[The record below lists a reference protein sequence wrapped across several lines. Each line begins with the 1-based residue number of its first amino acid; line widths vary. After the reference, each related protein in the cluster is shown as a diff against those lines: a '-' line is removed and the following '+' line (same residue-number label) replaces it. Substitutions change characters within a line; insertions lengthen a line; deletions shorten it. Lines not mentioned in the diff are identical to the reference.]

1 MESVTVYGAYIQ
13 IKVMETYY
21 RKRSRK
27 ALQINPVTEME
38 PLAEQGGG
46 NDAGK
51 SLCFGRHNLVPPPP
65 TSHHCSL
72 LLKGDEKDKDDMQ
85 KHIQVGALYEI
96 DHIHLPPRTPVQLRS
111 VRVAMVCEKTKLN
124 VAVRFP
130 SMESLTAFFSY
141 TKRETHP
148 ALDEKF
154 VMGLALSEKV
164 LFRLVSAEKFAEKR
178 CSENFWLISSSV
190 GSFRDKQEG
199 YCLSE
204 LKGNGMVR
212 WGIRRQ
218 VKYLGRHKSDEN
230 DDNGGKIDAQNS
242 SSSFVTG
249 FEEIGMKLRGVGDKR
264 KFPGGEEGHEESDTD
279 VIEVEEKIKEEEDQD
294 MGEEEDIEENIEEGD
309 EDDEEDNIEE
319 GDEED
324 EEEKIP
330 EAEWNLK
337 RKRYSTRNISTKK
350 RKKEMTKTKN
360 WKQVDQKKN
369 RFKRNK
375 NGIKFKEAR
384 VLQNPKDR
392 WSAERYKLA
401 EQNLLEVMK
410 VKGAMAENPILR
422 PQLRTE
428 ARKRIGDTGLLDHL
442 LKHMAGKLAPGG
454 KERFR
459 RRHNADGAMEYWLE
473 SADLVNVRR
482 DAGITDPYWVPPPG
496 WKPGDSPTQD
506 PICANE
512 IKLLKDNISNIKRDH
527 LKLVATNKQLEEEI
541 VKLKRELDELS
552 CKRKLEE
559 NQSVALIS
567 NGSGNKSDQKLD
579 QLAVKLVPPK
589 CDLAKS
595 PLSMETFEE
604 QLMAISYFVK
614 EMKKK
619 FGKLMTPNEEERERT
634 DFPLMAPTDQFKS
647 EKDKTK
653 NKQPQAQ
660 EISTVGDEI
669 SDFGEKPA
677 FRSSPSAD
685 QKAAKIQRLKSGFR
699 ICKPQGTFLWP
710 NMVKNYS
717 TPCANMSPQPDQVL
731 VQVEVPTPPS
741 VSSSTASAP
750 PQLPYQHLLHPS
762 PPVKPF
768 AERGAVAVS
777 LPTVPEGTNIENVGA
792 NIFSTATV
800 INPKK
805 VPNSPNH
812 VIPLM
817 STVANIKVWEG
828 CVYEARNAMEFV
840 NQRQQNACCS
850 SSASSLASEVGNW
863 LALSAPKSGSDES
876 T

>member
-1 MESVTVYGAYIQ
+1 
-13 IKVMETYY
+13 
-21 RKRSRK
+21 
-27 ALQINPVTEME
+27 ME

-51 SLCFGRHNLVPPPP
+51 SLCLGRHNLVPPPP
-65 TSHHCSL
+65 TSDHCTL

-218 VKYLGRHKSDEN
+218 VKYLGRHKSDED

-249 FEEIGMKLRGVGDKR
+249 FEEIEMKLRGIGDKR
-264 KFPGGEEGHEESDTD
+264 EFPGEEEGHEES
-279 VIEVEEKIKEEEDQD
+279 
-294 MGEEEDIEENIEEGD
+294 
-309 EDDEEDNIEE
+309 
-319 GDEED
+319 DEED

-337 RKRYSTRNISTKK
+337 RKRYSTRNISMKK
-350 RKKEMTKTKN
+350 RKNEITKTKN
-360 WKQVDQKKN
+360 QKQVDQKKN
-369 RFKRNK
+369 RFRRNK

-401 EQNLLEVMK
+401 EHNLLEVMK
-410 VKGAMAENPILR
+410 VKGAMAEKPILR

-512 IKLLKDNISNIKRDH
+512 IKLLKDDISNIKRDH

-559 NQSVALIS
+559 NQSMALIS
-567 NGSGNKSDQKLD
+567 NGSGNTSDPELD

-589 CDLAKS
+589 CDLEKS

-604 QLMAISYFVK
+604 QLMAISYFVE

-619 FGKLMTPNEEERERT
+619 FGKLMTPNVEERART

-653 NKQPQAQ
+653 NKQPQVQ
-660 EISTVGDEI
+660 EISTVGDER

-677 FRSSPSAD
+677 FRSSPLGD

-741 VSSSTASAP
+741 VSSPVPTPPSVSSSTASAP

-777 LPTVPEGTNIENVGA
+777 LPTVPKGTNIEDVGA
-792 NIFSTATV
+792 NTFSTATV
-800 INPKK
+800 INQKR

-828 CVYEARNAMEFV
+828 CVYGERNAMEYV
-840 NQRQQNACCS
+840 NQKQQNACCS

>member
-1 MESVTVYGAYIQ
+1 MQ
-13 IKVMETYY
+13 IMVMETYY
-21 RKRSRK
+21 RKRSRR
-27 ALQINPVTEME
+27 ALQSNPVTEME
-38 PLAEQGGG
+38 PLAEQGGV

-51 SLCFGRHNLVPPPP
+51 SLLSGRHHLVPPPP
-65 TSHHCSL
+65 ASDHCAL
-72 LLKGDEKDKDDMQ
+72 LLKGDEKDEDDMQ

-124 VAVRFP
+124 VEVRFP
-130 SMESLTAFFSY
+130 SMESLKAFFSY
-141 TKRETHP
+141 SRRETHP

-164 LFRLVSAEKFAEKR
+164 LSRLVSAEKFAEKR
-178 CSENFWLISSSV
+178 CAENFWLISSSV
-190 GSFRDKQEG
+190 GLFRDKQDG

-204 LKGNGMVR
+204 LKGNGMVK

-218 VKYLGRHKSDEN
+218 VKYLGRHKGDGDD

-242 SSSFVTG
+242 SSSFVNIG
-249 FEEIGMKLRGVGDKR
+249 FEEKGMKLSGGCADKR
-264 KFPGGEEGHEESDTD
+264 ESSGEEEGNEESDTD
-279 VIEVEEKIKEEEDQD
+279 VIKVEEI
-294 MGEEEDIEENIEEGD
+294 
-309 EDDEEDNIEE
+309 
-319 GDEED
+319 
-324 EEEKIP
+324 
-330 EAEWNLK
+330 
-337 RKRYSTRNISTKK
+337 RYSSRNISKKK
-350 RKKEMTKTKN
+350 RKNEIIKTKN
-360 WKQVDQKKN
+360 RKQVEQKKN
-369 RFKRNK
+369 QVKRNK
-375 NGIKFKEAR
+375 NGIRFKEAR
-384 VLQNPKDR
+384 VLRNPKDR

-410 VKGAMAENPILR
+410 VKGARAEKPILR

-512 IKLLKDNISNIKRDH
+512 IKLLKDDISQIKRDH
-527 LKLVATNKQLEEEI
+527 LKLVATKKQLEEEI
-541 VKLKRELDELS
+541 VKLRREVDELS
-552 CKRKLEE
+552 SQRKLEG
-559 NQSVALIS
+559 NQSIALIS
-567 NGSGNKSDQKLD
+567 RGSGNIGQKLD
-579 QLAVKLVPPK
+579 QLAVQLVPPK
-589 CDLAKS
+589 CDLDKS
-595 PLSMETFEE
+595 PVSMGMLEE
-604 QLMAISYFVK
+604 QLMGISDFVK
-614 EMKKK
+614 ELEKKI
-619 FGKLMTPNEEERERT
+619 GKLMTPNEEERERT
-634 DFPLMAPTDQFKS
+634 NFPLIAPTDEFKS
-647 EKDKTK
+647 EKVKTK
-653 NKQPQAQ
+653 NKRPEVQ
-660 EISTVGDEI
+660 EISTVGDER
-669 SDFGEKPA
+669 SDFREKPA
-677 FRSSPSAD
+677 FISSPSAD

-717 TPCANMSPQPDQVL
+717 APCSNMLSPQPDQVL
-731 VQVEVPTPPS
+731 VQVDVPTPPS

-777 LPTVPEGTNIENVGA
+777 LPTLPKGTNLEDVGA
-792 NIFSTATV
+792 NIFSTTTV
-800 INPKK
+800 INLKNVSK
-805 VPNSPNH
+805 SPSLA
-812 VIPLM
+812 IPLM
-817 STVANIKVWEG
+817 STAANIKIWEG
-828 CVYEARNAMEFV
+828 CVYGARNAMEYV
-840 NQRQQNACCS
+840 QKQQNNACCS

-863 LALSAPKSGSDES
+863 LALSAPKSGISDD
-876 T
+876 